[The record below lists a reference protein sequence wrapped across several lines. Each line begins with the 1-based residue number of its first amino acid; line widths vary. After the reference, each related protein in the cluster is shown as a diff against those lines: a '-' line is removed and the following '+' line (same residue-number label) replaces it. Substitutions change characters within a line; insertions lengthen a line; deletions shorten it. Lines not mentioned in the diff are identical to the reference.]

1 MAIIFYSFT
10 DLSSQQALLYGVS
23 ILPVLTMM
31 FTTSTLLFF
40 GAFLVIKNRQRPS
53 SASVNIHK
61 PKEIAKKNPWTISK
75 TLFLGTGVG
84 LVNVLAMMLKLAAFN
99 NGITGIVST
108 IIALSV
114 VVVLLY
120 ARFYLRES
128 MSRMEICGVIIA
140 LIGLIIIKWI

>member
-1 MAIIFYSFT
+1 
-10 DLSSQQALLYGVS
+10 
-23 ILPVLTMM
+23 
-31 FTTSTLLFF
+31 
-40 GAFLVIKNRQRPS
+40 
-53 SASVNIHK
+53 
-61 PKEIAKKNPWTISK
+61 
-75 TLFLGTGVG
+75 
-84 LVNVLAMMLKLAAFN
+84 MMLKLAAFN
-99 NGITGIVST
+99 NGITGIVSA